1 LYDTAFVSYGNLTLV
16 VDEYRSDI
24 NQTTQTGK
32 PPGWPN
38 VAANITTTWNAGAV
52 SWNPSDPIKK
62 ELSDIAF
69 LRNVTS
75 TNSTSK
81 DWIRMDWVISQ
92 IEKDS
97 SNRQSSNAPRFAHVP
112 HAFVRRTRA
121 TASKIQANFTFLIIV
136 IVCNVVKLATM
147 VWVVF
152 MEHKDYIVTLG
163 DGAASFLEHPD
174 PTTQRMCILS
184 KPEITREVAAQ
195 TFKHYDRL
203 ATLLME
209 IKMTWNTRF
218 ITYSNARNRDREV
231 GTYFL

>member
-1 LYDTAFVSYGNLTLV
+1 LYDTAFVSYGKLALA
-16 VDEYRSDI
+16 VDEYRSNI

-32 PPGWPN
+32 PSGWPS
-38 VAANITTTWNAGAV
+38 VPANITTVWNAGAV
-52 SWNPSDPIKK
+52 SWNLSDPIKK
-62 ELSDIAF
+62 ELSDIPF
-69 LRNVTS
+69 LKNVTS

-92 IEKDS
+92 TAKGS
-97 SNRQSSNAPRFAHVP
+97 ATRQSSDPPRFAHVP
-112 HAFVRRTRA
+112 HVFVRRTRA
-121 TASKIQANFTFLIIV
+121 TASKIQANLTFLIIV
-136 IVCNVVKLATM
+136 IVCNVFKLATM

-174 PTTQRMCILS
+174 PTTQRMCVLS
-184 KPEITREVAAQ
+184 KPEITQEVAAQ

-203 ATLLME
+203 EALLMD